1 MDNVGMGYRFD
12 RRTKTV
18 HVVMDEYLRMVTEDV
33 KGTAPSPARNNLFE
47 VPDSPLLSAP
57 EKKRFHSKV
66 AQLLYL
72 SRRSFYCI
80 QLAVSFLTTRVQS
93 PTVVD
98 ASKLIRVLKYLKGLD
113 PREHELVLS
122 FNPHKPQIYAFI
134 DASYAPHAHAKSQTG
149 GVITLDARGGAV
161 YCTSEKQSIVTKSST
176 EAELVGLS
184 NVASQVIFLQNL
196 LRAQGYNMPPAVVY
210 QDNQSAMAMMRN
222 GIATAKLTR
231 HINIR
236 YFWLKDNVERGEVT
250 IQYMCTSD
258 MLADVLT
265 KPLQGEQFTIMAR
278 RLLQSA
284 I

>member
-1 MDNVGMGYRFD
+1 
-12 RRTKTV
+12 
-18 HVVMDEYLRMVTEDV
+18 
-33 KGTAPSPARNNLFE
+33 LFE
-47 VPDSPLLSAP
+47 VPESPLLSG
-57 EKKRFHSKV
+57 KDQTTFHSKV

-72 SRRSFYCI
+72 CRRSFYSI
-80 QLAVSFLTTRVQS
+80 QLAVSFLTTRVQA
-93 PTVVD
+93 PTLVD
-98 ASKLIRVLKYLKGLD
+98 ASKLVRVLKYLNGLN

-122 FNPHKPQIYAFI
+122 FDVRNPQIYAFI

-149 GVITLDARGGAV
+149 GVITLGARGGAL

-184 NVASQVIFLQNL
+184 NVASQVIYLQNL
-196 LRAQGYNMPPAVVY
+196 LRAQGYNMPPAIVY

-222 GIATAKLTR
+222 GSATAKLTR

-265 KPLQGEQFTIMAR
+265 KPLQGEQFTSMAR
-278 RLLQSA
+278 RLVQAA